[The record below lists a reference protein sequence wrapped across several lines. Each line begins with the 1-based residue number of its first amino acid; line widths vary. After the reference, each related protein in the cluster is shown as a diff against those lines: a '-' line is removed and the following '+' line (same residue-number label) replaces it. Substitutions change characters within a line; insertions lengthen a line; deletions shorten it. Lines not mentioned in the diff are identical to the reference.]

1 MSAVLETK
9 TMDKT
14 EILEKIAAL
23 DIREAG
29 LCGGKLADRLKE
41 CAKTGADT
49 GVAAA
54 LNNADTDCVL
64 LEVLKNEPEKVLEGI
79 SIAAQ
84 ALGTDD
90 KILYVPESETELANS
105 LAGLAAKY
113 GVEVKAEFLDIRANE
128 KKLLMHIVT
137 AADLADG
144 FRGSYA
150 PGVYVSVNG
159 GPVKKV
165 AYGTKISELAD
176 LSDAKALILGY
187 QLHKPEAAGL
197 TVEEAGIANGVV
209 KVLTA
214 HDCVVAETEKRVMAS
229 RKQSCGKCVFCREG
243 LIQLQYMQ
251 KEITEGRGK
260 AEYVELTKEI
270 GEAMC
275 FSTPCTMGQTSAK
288 IALTAMEGFASE
300 YEAHI
305 KKKRCP
311 SAVCT
316 KLVNIYINPKCCV
329 GCGACVDAC
338 PHGCIEG
345 QPGYIH
351 MLDDYDCTK
360 CGTCVEACPNGAI
373 ILTTGRV
380 PKVPFRMTKVGRFRG

>member
-1 MSAVLETK
+1 MSTLLETK

-41 CAKTGADT
+41 CAETGADT

-54 LNNADTDCVL
+54 LNNADTDYVL
-64 LEVLKNEPEKVLEGI
+64 LEVLKNDPEKVLEGI

-90 KILYVPESETELANS
+90 KTLYVPESETALADSLAN
-105 LAGLAAKY
+105 LAAKY
-113 GVEVKAEFLDIRANE
+113 GVTVKAEFLDIRANE
-128 KKLLMHIVT
+128 KKLLMHVVT

-144 FRGSYA
+144 FRGNYT

-159 GPVKKV
+159 GPVTKV
-165 AYGTKISELAD
+165 AYGTRIAELAD
-176 LSDAKALILGY
+176 VSNAKALILGY
-187 QLHKPEAAGL
+187 QVHKPEAAGL
-197 TVEEAGIANGVV
+197 AVEEAGIANGVV
-209 KVLTA
+209 KVLTT

-260 AEYVELTKEI
+260 ADYVELTKEI

-288 IALTAMEGFASE
+288 IALTAMEGFAGE
-300 YEAHI
+300 YEVHI

-316 KLVNIYINPKCCV
+316 KLVNIYINPKRCV
-329 GCGACVDAC
+329 GCGACVDSC

-360 CGTCVEACPNGAI
+360 CGVCAEACPNGAI
-373 ILTTGRV
+373 VLTTGRV

>member
-1 MSAVLETK
+1 MSALLETK
-9 TMDKT
+9 AMDKMAV
-14 EILEKIAAL
+14 LEKIAAL
-23 DIREAG
+23 DIQEAG

-41 CAKTGADT
+41 CVETGADT
-49 GVAAA
+49 GVVAA
-54 LNNADTDCVL
+54 LNNADTDYVL
-64 LEVLKNEPEKVLEGI
+64 LEVLKNDPEKVLEGI

-90 KILYVPESETELANS
+90 KTLCVPESEIELARS

-113 GVEVKAEFLDIRANE
+113 GVEVKAEFLNVRANE
-128 KKLLMHIVT
+128 QKLLMHIVT

-144 FRGSYA
+144 FRGNYA

-159 GPVKKV
+159 SPVARV
-165 AYGTKISELAD
+165 AYGTKIAELAD
-176 LSDAKALILGY
+176 VSNAKALILGY
-187 QLHKPEAAGL
+187 QVHKPEAAEL
-197 TVEEAGIANGVV
+197 AVEEAGIANGVV

-214 HDCVVAETEKRVMAS
+214 HDCVVNETEKRVMAS

-260 AEYVELTKEI
+260 AEYVDLTKEI

-288 IALTAMEGFASE
+288 IALTAMEGFAAE

-316 KLVNIYINPKCCV
+316 KLVNIYINPKRCT
-329 GCGACVDAC
+329 GCGACVDTC

-345 QPGYIH
+345 QPSYIH

-360 CGTCVEACPNGAI
+360 CGTCVEACPHGAI
-373 ILTTGRV
+373 VLTTGRV

>member
-1 MSAVLETK
+1 MSALLETT
-9 TMDKT
+9 TMNKT

-41 CAKTGADT
+41 CAETGADT

-54 LNNADTDCVL
+54 LNNADTDYVL
-64 LEVLKNEPEKVLEGI
+64 LEVLKSDPEKVLEGI
-79 SIAAQ
+79 CIAAQ
-84 ALGTDD
+84 TLGTDD
-90 KILYVPESETELANS
+90 KTLYVPESEAELANS
-105 LAGLAAKY
+105 LAGLATKY
-113 GVEVKAEFLDIRANE
+113 GIEVKAEFLNVRANE
-128 KKLLMHIVT
+128 QKLLMHIVT

-144 FRGSYA
+144 FRGNYA

-159 GPVKKV
+159 SPVTRV
-165 AYGTKISELAD
+165 AYGTRIAELAD
-176 LSDAKALILGY
+176 VSNAKALILGY
-187 QLHKPEAAGL
+187 QVCKPEAAGL
-197 TVEEAGIANGVV
+197 AVEEAGIANGVV

-214 HDCVVAETEKRVMAS
+214 HDCVVNETEKRVMAS

-260 AEYVELTKEI
+260 AEYVDMTKEI

-288 IALTAMEGFASE
+288 IALSAMEDFTDE

-316 KLVNIYINPKCCV
+316 KLVNIYINPKRCV
-329 GCGACVDAC
+329 GCGACVNAC
-338 PHGCIEG
+338 PNCCIEG

-351 MLDDYDCTK
+351 MIDDYDCTK
-360 CGTCVEACPNGAI
+360 CGACVEACPNSAI

>member
-1 MSAVLETK
+1 MSALLETK

-14 EILEKIAAL
+14 EVLEKIAAL

-29 LCGGKLADRLKE
+29 LCGGKLADRLKK
-41 CAKTGADT
+41 CAETGADT
-49 GVAAA
+49 GVATA
-54 LNNADTDCVL
+54 LNNADTDHVL
-64 LEVLKNEPEKVLEGI
+64 LEVLKNDPEKVLEGI
-79 SIAAQ
+79 SVAAQ
-84 ALGTDD
+84 TLGTDD
-90 KILYVPESETELANS
+90 KTLYVPESETELAKS
-105 LAGLAAKY
+105 LEELAAKY

-128 KKLLMHIVT
+128 QKLLMHIVT

-144 FRGSYA
+144 FRGSYV

-159 GPVKKV
+159 DPVHKV

-187 QLHKPEAAGL
+187 QMHKPEAAEL
-197 TVEEAGIANGVV
+197 AVEEAGIANGVV
-209 KVLTA
+209 KVLVT

-260 AEYVELTKEI
+260 AEYVDLTKEI

-288 IALTAMEGFASE
+288 IALTAMEGFADE

-316 KLVNIYINPKCCV
+316 KLVNIYISPKRCV
-329 GCGACVDAC
+329 GCGSCVGAC

-360 CGTCVEACPNGAI
+360 CGACVEACPNGAI

>member
-1 MSAVLETK
+1 MSALLETK

-23 DIREAG
+23 EIREAG
-29 LCGGKLADRLKE
+29 LCSGKLADRLKE
-41 CAKTGADT
+41 CTETGADT

-54 LNNADTDCVL
+54 LNNADIDYVL
-64 LEVLKNEPEKVLEGI
+64 LQVLKNDPEKVLEGI

-84 ALGTDD
+84 ALGTDG
-90 KILYVPESETELANS
+90 KTLYVPESETELANS
-105 LAGLAAKY
+105 LADLAAKY
-113 GVEVKAEFLDIRANE
+113 SVEVKAGFLDVRANE
-128 KKLLMHIVT
+128 KKLLMHVVT

-144 FRGSYA
+144 FRGNYT

-159 GPVKKV
+159 GPVTKI
-165 AYGTKISELAD
+165 AYGTKIAELAD
-176 LSDAKALILGY
+176 LSDAKALVLGY

-197 TVEEAGIANGVV
+197 AVEEAGIANGVV
-209 KVLTA
+209 KVLTT

-243 LIQLQYMQ
+243 LIQLRYMQ
-251 KEITEGRGK
+251 KEITESRGK

-288 IALTAMEGFASE
+288 IALTAMEGFAGE

-316 KLVNIYINPKCCV
+316 KLVNIYVSPKRCV

-351 MLDDYDCTK
+351 MIDDYDCTK
-360 CGTCVEACPNGAI
+360 CGACAEACPHGAI
-373 ILTTGRV
+373 VLTTGRV

>member
-29 LCGGKLADRLKE
+29 LCGGKLADRLKACVE
-41 CAKTGADT
+41 TGADT

-54 LNNADTDCVL
+54 LNNADTDHVL
-64 LEVLKNEPEKVLEGI
+64 LEVLKNAPEKVLEGI

-84 ALGTDD
+84 ALGTDN
-90 KILYVPESETELANS
+90 KTLYVPESETELAKS
-105 LAGLAAKY
+105 LEELAAKY
-113 GVEVKAEFLDIRANE
+113 GVEVKAEFLDVRANE
-128 KKLLMHIVT
+128 KMALIHIVT

-159 GPVKKV
+159 GPVTRV
-165 AYGTKISELAD
+165 ACDTKIAELAD
-176 LSDAKALILGY
+176 VNDAKALILGY
-187 QLHKPEAAGL
+187 QMVKPEAAEL
-197 TVEEAGIANGVV
+197 TVEEANIANGVV
-209 KVLTA
+209 KVLTTR
-214 HDCVVAETEKRVMAS
+214 DCVVAETEKRVMAS

-251 KEITEGRGK
+251 KEVTEGRGK

-288 IALTAMEGFASE
+288 IALTAMEGFAGE

-316 KLVNIYINPKCCV
+316 KLVNIYISPKRCV
-329 GCGACVDAC
+329 GCGACVDTC
-338 PHGCIEG
+338 PYGCIEG
-345 QPGYIH
+345 HPGYIH

-360 CGTCVEACPNGAI
+360 CGACVEACPHGAI

>member
-41 CAKTGADT
+41 CMETGADT

-54 LNNADTDCVL
+54 LNNADTDHVL
-64 LEVLKNEPEKVLEGI
+64 LEVLKNDPEKVLEGI

-84 ALGTDD
+84 ALGTSD
-90 KILYVPESETELANS
+90 KTLYVPGSETELAKS
-105 LAGLAAKY
+105 LKELAAKY
-113 GVEVKAEFLDIRANE
+113 GVEVRAEFLDIRSNE

-144 FRGSYA
+144 FRGNYV

-159 GPVKKV
+159 GPVHKV
-165 AYGTKISELAD
+165 AYSTKISELAD

-187 QLHKPEAAGL
+187 LMYKPDAADL

-209 KVLTA
+209 KVLTT
-214 HDCVVAETEKRVMAS
+214 HDCVVAETEKLVMAS

-260 AEYVELTKEI
+260 AEYVDLTKEI

-288 IALTAMEGFASE
+288 IALTAVESFAGE

-305 KKKRCP
+305 QKKRCP

-316 KLVNIYINPKCCV
+316 KLVNIYISPKRCI

-360 CGTCVEACPNGAI
+360 CGACVEACSNGAI

>member
-1 MSAVLETK
+1 MSALLETK
-9 TMDKT
+9 TMDKM
-14 EILEKIAAL
+14 EVLEKIAAL
-23 DIREAG
+23 DIQEAG

-41 CAKTGADT
+41 CVESGADT
-49 GVAAA
+49 GIVAA
-54 LNNADTDCVL
+54 LNNADTDYVL
-64 LEVLKNEPEKVLEGI
+64 LEVLKNDPEKVLEGI
-79 SIAAQ
+79 SIAAL
-84 ALGTDD
+84 AMGTDD
-90 KILYVPESETELANS
+90 KTLYVPETETELAES
-105 LAGLAAKY
+105 LKETAAKY
-113 GVEVKAEFLDIRANE
+113 GVEVKAEFLNVRANE

-144 FRGSYA
+144 FNGAYA

-159 GPVKKV
+159 SPVTRV
-165 AYGTKISELAD
+165 AYGTKIAELVNLD
-176 LSDAKALILGY
+176 DAKALILGY
-187 QLHKPEAAGL
+187 EMYKPEATSLA
-197 TVEEAGIANGVV
+197 VEEANIANGVV
-209 KVLTA
+209 KVLTS
-214 HDCVVAETEKRVMAS
+214 HDCVVSETEKRVMAS

-260 AEYVELTKEI
+260 ADFVDLTKEI

-288 IALTAMEGFASE
+288 MALTSMENFAGE

-311 SAVCT
+311 AAACT
-316 KLVNIYINPKCCV
+316 KLVNIYINPKRCV
-329 GCGACVDAC
+329 GCGACENVC
-338 PHGCIEG
+338 PADCIEG

-360 CGTCVEACPNGAI
+360 CGACVKACPNNAI

>member
-29 LCGGKLADRLKE
+29 LCGEKLADRLKE
-41 CAKTGADT
+41 CAETGADT

-54 LNNADTDCVL
+54 LNNADTDYVL
-64 LEVLKNEPEKVLEGI
+64 LEVLKNDPEKVLEGI

-84 ALGTDD
+84 ALGTGD
-90 KILYVPESETELANS
+90 KTLYLPESETELAKS
-105 LAGLAAKY
+105 LEELAAKY

-144 FRGSYA
+144 FRGSYT

-159 GPVKKV
+159 GPVTRV
-165 AYGTKISELAD
+165 ACGTKINQLAD

-187 QLHKPEAAGL
+187 QMYKPEAAEL
-197 TVEEAGIANGVV
+197 TVEEANIANGVV
-209 KVLTA
+209 KVLTT

-288 IALTAMEGFASE
+288 IALTAMEGFAGE

-316 KLVNIYINPKCCV
+316 KLVNIYINPKRCT
-329 GCGACVDAC
+329 GCGSCVDTC

-351 MLDDYDCTK
+351 MLDDFDCTK
-360 CGTCVEACPNGAI
+360 CGACVEACPNGAI